1 MDKFDRIYQLHN
13 ILRERRTPISRT
25 DLMQRLECSA
35 PTVFR
40 LIREM
45 RDYLGAPIEHV
56 SGGYRYRAD
65 ETLGGISVVMVPL
78 KNSVAATHGERDI
91 VR

>member
-1 MDKFDRIYQLHN
+1 
-13 ILRERRTPISRT
+13 
-25 DLMQRLECSA
+25 MQKLECSA

-45 RDYLGAPIEHV
+45 RDYLGAPIEHD

-65 ETLGGISVVMVPL
+65 EAFGWYFCRGSDKELGRCYTWGKRHLSL
-78 KNSVAATHGERDI
+78 NSLPNAALLN
-91 VR
+91 